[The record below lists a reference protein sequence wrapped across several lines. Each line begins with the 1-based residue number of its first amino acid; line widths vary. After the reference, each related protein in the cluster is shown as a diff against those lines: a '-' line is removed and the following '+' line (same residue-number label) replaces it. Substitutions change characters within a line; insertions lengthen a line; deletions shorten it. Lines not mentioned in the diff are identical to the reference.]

1 MIIKKT
7 GKERM
12 IEKNRGP
19 KLFSLILPTDREVR
33 KILMRQGEG
42 RRQRRKACRRKKI
55 RARVQWKV
63 KALEL
68 TEGGMLCAVCSCG
81 DSWGLGV
88 SLRLHVW

>member
-1 MIIKKT
+1 
-7 GKERM
+7 M
-12 IEKNRGP
+12 IEQNRGP
-19 KLFSLILPTDREVR
+19 KLFSLILLTDREVR

-63 KALEL
+63 KVLKL
-68 TEGGMLCAVCSCG
+68 TGGGMLCGVCSCG

-88 SLRLHVW
+88 SLRLHAW